1 MTAGRVGGILLLYYN
16 QPSARTRREEGQ
28 VTIVRKFSNYSSTV
42 PVSRKVI
49 ISEDIL
55 TSKTIL
61 DTRNSI

>member
-1 MTAGRVGGILLLYYN
+1 MELLIPFFYYN
-16 QPSARTRREEGQ
+16 QSSARTRREEGQ
-28 VTIVRKFSNYSSTV
+28 VTIVSKFSDYSSTV

-61 DTRNSI
+61 DTQNSI